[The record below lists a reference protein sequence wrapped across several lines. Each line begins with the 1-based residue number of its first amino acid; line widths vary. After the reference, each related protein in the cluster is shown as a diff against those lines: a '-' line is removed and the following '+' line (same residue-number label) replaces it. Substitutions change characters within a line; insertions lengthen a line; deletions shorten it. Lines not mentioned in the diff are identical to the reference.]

1 MSNVY
6 LINEENEVNFKSY
19 DQLSYANKGDLIEL
33 YIDSNYEGD
42 VKVWKD
48 SQMNDREYI
57 TINHEIIY
65 LDTLTNK
72 EDAIKIWSVWEN
84 DVLSQG
90 KDYPTF
96 YKNKSDAQNHFN
108 NSKEGDTEYVSI
120 RECIVRG
127 WGTDKMEILEESTIE
142 NYHAD

>member
-6 LINEENEVNFKSY
+6 LINEEDKVNFKSY

-65 LDTLTNK
+65 LDTLG
-72 EDAIKIWSVWEN
+72 
-84 DVLSQG
+84 L
-90 KDYPTF
+90 KD
-96 YKNKSDAQNHFN
+96 
-108 NSKEGDTEYVSI
+108 E
-120 RECIVRG
+120 
-127 WGTDKMEILEESTIE
+127 
-142 NYHAD
+142 